1 MKEAD
6 EIKKKLPGTFVR
18 IISFIPVLNWIAL
31 IILGKKCVHGI
42 SIILGII
49 YGVLTFVIPDIAAY
63 IWIIAMLQYA
73 VTRRKIEKRY
83 RADRELLNA
92 EKRNEL
98 EVQPTGLLKKGVE
111 REAEISKTDNKK
123 SESLFSDIV
132 VGGAEEEKLLIP
144 PKSVR
149 INNNTELILQK
160 NADRFSLSEVREKD
174 GLNEE
179 TDKDIFY
186 YGHSSKSKFIKDM
199 RRFAEKTGKQ
209 VPFVPFM
216 TYWPTYD
223 NMEQSQKAWYFYW
236 RTEVRNENYIDTG
249 LSYIFV
255 YIYELL
261 SGIGWNDAKAGYDKL
276 MVLWMKY
283 RERYPK
289 LDHYLFTW
297 TFDFA
302 WQHDLEYIEPNLND
316 VQLPYQQA
324 IKDILVDKHSEDRP
338 LKLSFALVDSLCDYS
353 LTGSKF
359 YKDGHQLLMQEAI
372 PRVISLV
379 DASLLKKKNRGILSL
394 YGPNRTR
401 KQEYYL
407 FQSAICP
414 DANKKIDISVKAYT
428 SSQKLRAYINEIVR
442 FSENTLR
449 AIYGCRGRLRGVTV
463 EEETA
468 LLIEKFLKK
477 EYSPLTTEEKGG
489 SAGRVGIELNFNS
502 IDELRSQSNAV
513 RDALEVSESTE
524 GPKELLT
531 DLEEVKA
538 LLETL
543 SADAKGLIDEL
554 AKNKWEGVNDSNKAK
569 LIDEINM
576 QAAKY
581 LACALLVLEQ
591 DLIVVEDDYR
601 DELDYIYTNQPGLEK
616 SQGQMCESANGF
628 FTVEKLSDGLRY
640 VIENLSLSQ
649 IEILYAVLTKESV
662 REKLEKA
669 AEETLSMPE
678 IIIDEINDIAMQYLD
693 DVLID
698 TLDDEPCV
706 LEQYEEELKQAM
718 R

>member
-6 EIKKKLPGTFVR
+6 EIKKKLPGTFAR
-18 IISFIPVLNWIAL
+18 MISFIPVLNWIAL
-31 IILGKKCVHGI
+31 IILGKKCIHRI
-42 SIILGII
+42 SIIFGII
-49 YGVLTFVIPDIAAY
+49 YGALTFAIPDVAVC

-83 RADRELLNA
+83 RADSELMNA
-92 EKRNEL
+92 EKRDKV
-98 EVQPTGLLKKGVE
+98 EVRLTGLLKKGAE
-111 REAEISKTDNKK
+111 REAEISKTDNKQ
-123 SESLFSDIV
+123 SEGLFSDIV
-132 VGGAEEEKLLIP
+132 VGESEEKKLLIP
-144 PKSVR
+144 SKPIR
-149 INNNTELILQK
+149 IDNNTELIPQK
-160 NADRFSLSEVREKD
+160 NADRFSLSEVREED

-186 YGHSSKSKFIKDM
+186 YGYSSKSKFIKDM

-223 NMEQSQKAWYFYW
+223 NMEQSQKTWYFYW
-236 RTEVRNENYIDTG
+236 RTEVRNENYIDTD

-261 SGIGWNDAKAGYDKL
+261 SGIGWNDAKEGYDKL
-276 MVLWMKY
+276 MALWMKY

-289 LDHYLFTW
+289 LDHYLLTW

-316 VQLPYQQA
+316 VRLPYQQA
-324 IKDILVDKHSEDRP
+324 IKDILIDKHSQDRP

-353 LTGSKF
+353 LTSSKF

-379 DASLLKKKNRGILSL
+379 DALLLKKKNRGILSL

-414 DANKKIDISVKAYT
+414 DANKKVDISAKAYT
-428 SSQKLRAYINEIVR
+428 SNQKLRAYINEIVR
-442 FSENTLR
+442 FGENTLR
-449 AIYGCRGRLRGVTV
+449 AIYGCKGRLRGVTV

-468 LLIEKFLKK
+468 SLIERFLKK
-477 EYSPLTTEEKGG
+477 AYSPLTVEEKGG
-489 SAGRVGIELNFNS
+489 SVGRIEIELDFNS

-513 RDALEVSESTE
+513 RDALEVSEGIEET
-524 GPKELLT
+524 KELLM

-554 AKNKWEGVNDSNKAK
+554 AKNNWEGVNASNKAK
-569 LIDEINM
+569 LIDEINV

-581 LACALLVLEQ
+581 LACALLVSEQ

-601 DELDYIYTNQPGLEK
+601 DELDYIYTNQPELDK

-628 FTVEKLSDGLRY
+628 FTVEKLSNGLRY
-640 VIENLSLSQ
+640 AIENLSLTQ

-706 LEQYEEELKQAM
+706 FEQYEEELKQVI

>member
-6 EIKKKLPGTFVR
+6 EIKKLPGTFVR

-31 IILGKKCVHGI
+31 IILGKKCAHRI

-63 IWIIAMLQYA
+63 IWIIGMLQYA

-83 RADRELLNA
+83 RADRELMNA
-92 EKRNEL
+92 EKRDEL
-98 EVQPTGLLKKGVE
+98 EVQPTVLLKKGVE
-111 REAEISKTDNKK
+111 RESEISKTVNKK
-123 SESLFSDIV
+123 SEGFFSDIV

-149 INNNTELILQK
+149 IDNNTELIPQK

-186 YGHSSKSKFIKDM
+186 YGYSSKSKFIKDM
-199 RRFAEKTGKQ
+199 RRFAEKTGKK

-216 TYWPTYD
+216 TYMPTYD

-236 RTEVRNENYIDTG
+236 RTEVRNENYIDTD

-261 SGIGWNDAKAGYDKL
+261 NGIGWNEAKEGYDKL

-302 WQHDLEYIEPNLND
+302 RQHDLEYIEPNLND
-316 VQLPYQQA
+316 VQLPYQQS

-489 SAGRVGIELNFNS
+489 SAGRIGIELNFNS

-513 RDALEVSESTE
+513 RDALEVSESTD

-601 DELDYIYTNQPGLEK
+601 DELDYIYTNQPGFEK
-616 SQGQMCESANGF
+616 FQGQMCESANGF